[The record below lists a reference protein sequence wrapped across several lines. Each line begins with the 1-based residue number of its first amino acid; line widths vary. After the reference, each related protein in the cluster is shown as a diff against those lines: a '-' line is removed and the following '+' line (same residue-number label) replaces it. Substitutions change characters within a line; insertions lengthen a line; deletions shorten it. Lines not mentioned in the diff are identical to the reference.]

1 MATLLVLTLALAR
14 VLPNCGLQQTPP
26 SRSLGR
32 RS

>member
-1 MATLLVLTLALAR
+1 MARSRLGVEAR
-14 VLPNCGLQQTPP
+14 PYVLPNAGLQQTPP